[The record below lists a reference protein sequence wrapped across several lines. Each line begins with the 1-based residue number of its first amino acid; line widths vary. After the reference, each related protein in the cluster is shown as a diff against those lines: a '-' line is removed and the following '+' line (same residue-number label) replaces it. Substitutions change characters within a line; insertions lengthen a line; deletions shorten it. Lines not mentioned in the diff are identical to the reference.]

1 MPSPQKS
8 GTTTP
13 ERAQSNQRQPQV
25 RERYVSTFSNNT
37 QRRRKGQAAV
47 TGVGIPKVQPHLIVG
62 VLDKEP
68 KAMKSIH

>member
-37 QRRRKGQAAV
+37 QRRRKEKAAV
-47 TGVGIPKVQPHLIVG
+47 TGVGIPKV
-62 VLDKEP
+62 
-68 KAMKSIH
+68 